1 MPEALQDKHQSQRM
15 VLGILLLP
23 CLFPSRFQPRHFK
36 NWQLIPCKRPREIG
50 HDVKI
55 SRQRRRLQRQF
66 DRCGRSFKRTKFR
79 DTCGMAAAR
88 SLACYLRNQG
98 RAAEGALVQMTHRP
112 LVHFIVP
119 VLQMY
124 SRPSPYSY
132 SPTLLPARPFL
143 TARRLTKGENT
154 EETTS
159 HKTETKTDDTA

>member
-1 MPEALQDKHQSQRM
+1 
-15 VLGILLLP
+15 
-23 CLFPSRFQPRHFK
+23 
-36 NWQLIPCKRPREIG
+36 
-50 HDVKI
+50 
-55 SRQRRRLQRQF
+55 
-66 DRCGRSFKRTKFR
+66 
-79 DTCGMAAAR
+79 MAAAR